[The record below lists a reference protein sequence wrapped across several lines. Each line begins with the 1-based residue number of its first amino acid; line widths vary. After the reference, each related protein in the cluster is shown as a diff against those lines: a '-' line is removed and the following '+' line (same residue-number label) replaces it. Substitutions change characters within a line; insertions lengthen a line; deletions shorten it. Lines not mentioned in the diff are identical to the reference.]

1 MAFKKFSI
9 LINLFV
15 SHFLPFFL
23 LMTSLS
29 LADDH
34 ESICQSTIDPSYCK
48 NMLANQNGNIF
59 DYGRFS
65 FQKSISQT
73 QKFLNQVN
81 SYLQN
86 THTLSQSTIWA
97 LQDCTFLSQQS
108 LEYLSNTFT
117 TINQTSNNNNN
128 LLPSSQA
135 EDFQTFLSG
144 VLTNQQTCLDGLSL
158 QTSTSNSDQDLKN
171 ELSSSLSND
180 TKLHSVSLALFT
192 KAWVPSKKIITSWP
206 NNKHNFNFHH
216 GNLPLKMSKK
226 AQEIYDHARNSKHG
240 RKLLQNNANNGSSSG
255 DDQSVLVSDIVVV
268 SQDGSGNFTSINDA
282 IGAAPNN
289 SVASDGYFF
298 IFVTEGVYEEYV
310 SIDKTKKYLMM
321 VGEGINR
328 TIITGSHNVVDNFTT
343 FNSATFA
350 VVGQGFV
357 AVNITF
363 RNTAGPSKNQ
373 AVALRSG
380 SDLSTFYS
388 CSFEGYQ
395 DTLYT
400 HSLRQFYRECDI
412 YGTVDFI
419 FGNAAVVF
427 QDCNIYPRFPNKGQF
442 NTITAQGRT
451 DPNQNTGTS
460 IQNATVKPADDL
472 APNVG
477 SVQTY
482 LGRPW
487 KNYSVTVFMESF
499 MDGFINSA
507 GWHEWSGD
515 FALST
520 LYYAEF
526 NNTGNGS
533 DTSNRVTWPGYHVIN
548 ATDAANFTVS
558 NFLSGDNWIPQTGV
572 PYLSGLN

>member
-15 SHFLPFFL
+15 SYFLPFFL

-29 LADDH
+29 LAQDDH

-48 NMLANQNGNIF
+48 NMLANQNGNNNNIY

-73 QKFLNQVN
+73 QKFLTLVN

-86 THTLSQSTIWA
+86 TNTLSQPTIGA
-97 LQDCTFLSQQS
+97 LQDCSFLSQQS

-117 TINQTSNNNNN
+117 TINQTSNSDN

-135 EDFQTFLSG
+135 EDFQTILSA
-144 VLTNQQTCLDGLSL
+144 VVTNQQTCLEGLS
-158 QTSTSNSDQDLKN
+158 QTSFDQDLKN

-180 TKLHSVSLALFT
+180 TKLHSVSLALFN
-192 KAWVPSKKIITSWP
+192 KAWVPSKKTLTSWP
-206 NNKHNFNFHH
+206 KNKHNFNFHN

-226 AQEIYDHARNSKHG
+226 AQEIYDHAKNKHG
-240 RKLLQNNANNGSSSG
+240 RKLLQNNADGGG
-255 DDQSVLVSDIVVV
+255 DDGGVLVSDIVVV
-268 SQDGSGNFTSINDA
+268 SQDGSGNFTNINDA
-282 IGAAPNN
+282 IRAAPNN

-298 IFVTEGVYEEYV
+298 IFVSEGVYEEYV

-321 VGEGINR
+321 VGEGINQ

-363 RNTAGPSKNQ
+363 RNTAGPSKHQ

-380 SDLSTFYS
+380 SDLSIFYS

-427 QDCNIYPRFPNKGQF
+427 QDCNIYPRLPIKGQF
-442 NTITAQGRT
+442 NAITAQGRT

-460 IQNATVKPADDL
+460 IQNAIVKPADDL

-487 KNYSVTVFMESF
+487 KQYSRTVFMESSI
-499 MDGFINSA
+499 DGFINSA

-526 NNTGNGS
+526 NNTGNGC
-533 DTSNRVTWPGYHVIN
+533 DTSNRVTWPGFHVIVN
-548 ATDAANFTVS
+548 STDAAAFTVS
-558 NFLSGDNWIPQTGV
+558 NFLSGDNWIPQAGV
-572 PYLSGLN
+572 PYLSGLNN